1 MAAADGD
8 TGPALGAMRD
18 LRNLPP
24 GAARAGARVGLFAV
38 RVAVL
43 PARVAVRAPIVRP
56 GIDAFAGRLDREAH
70 HALFEARRRLR
81 VLADDVLAAP
91 ELQHAADRVLAGPLT
106 DAVARSVGEHRVVER
121 VAAEVLAETDVDR
134 VVDAVLGD
142 ARTERLLLRI
152 LESRLLDE
160 LTDHVLAG
168 PFTDA
173 VARSVGEHRVVERVA
188 AQVLAEADVDRVV
201 DAVLGDPRTERLL
214 LRVLESRLLDDLTA
228 QVLDSPELQR
238 VIEHIASS
246 PAVRAAV
253 NRETKSLAGDVVAD
267 ARRRSERADDRVE
280 RSVRGWLRRPRPVSP

>member
-1 MAAADGD
+1 
-8 TGPALGAMRD
+8 
-18 LRNLPP
+18 
-24 GAARAGARVGLFAV
+24 VFAV

-43 PARVAVRAPIVRP
+43 PARVAVRAPFVRTRIN
-56 GIDAFAGRLDREAH
+56 GVADRLDGERH
-70 HALFEARRRLR
+70 HALAAARRSLEN
-81 VLADDVLAAP
+81 LAEDILAAP
-91 ELQHAADRVLAGPLT
+91 ELQHAVDHVLAGPLT

-121 VAAEVLAETDVDR
+121 VAAQVLAETDIDR

-142 ARTERLLLRI
+142 PRTERLLLRV

-160 LTDHVLAG
+160 LTDRVLAG
-168 PFTDA
+168 PFTEV

-201 DAVLGDPRTERLL
+201 DAVLGDVRTERLL

-228 QVLDSPELQR
+228 QVLDSPEMAR
-238 VIEHIASS
+238 IIEHIATS

-253 NRETKSLAGDVVAD
+253 TRETKSLAGEVVAD

-280 RSVRGWLRRPRPVSP
+280 SSVRGWLRRPRPAGP